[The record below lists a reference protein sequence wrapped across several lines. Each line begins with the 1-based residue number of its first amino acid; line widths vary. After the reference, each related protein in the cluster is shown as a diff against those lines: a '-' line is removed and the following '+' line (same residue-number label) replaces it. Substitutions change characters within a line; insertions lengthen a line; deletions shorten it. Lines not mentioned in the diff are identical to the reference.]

1 MSPQHGIFIINIVIY
16 IICTIP
22 FATTNHIHH
31 SSYPLPFAS
40 ISGENDIPQKSI
52 RSYSTNNGEWRRNYR
67 IVDIIENV
75 NMTRTWRKGRKTSD
89 GNVFQ
94 YFFFSLSCNSHDSF
108 FIYLSCVYVEK
119 KKREES
125 WKYFSHVLWFR
136 RRSFFLDF
144 LVPHFLPLLLIYLA
158 VDKISK
164 HWEI

>member
-89 GNVFQ
+89 RNVFQ
-94 YFFFSLSCNSHDSF
+94 YIFSRFHATLTTRFSS
-108 FIYLSCVYVEK
+108 IYRVCM
-119 KKREES
+119 
-125 WKYFSHVLWFR
+125 WR
-136 RRSFFLDF
+136 RRKEKNLENISHMCCDSVVARFSSIFLFLTFCHSCSF
-144 LVPHFLPLLLIYLA
+144 I
-158 VDKISK
+158 
-164 HWEI
+164 WQ

>member
-1 MSPQHGIFIINIVIY
+1 MSPQHGIFIINIVIH

-75 NMTRTWRKGRKTSD
+75 NMTRTWRIGEKRAMEM
-89 GNVFQ
+89 
-94 YFFFSLSCNSHDSF
+94 FFN
-108 FIYLSCVYVEK
+108 I
-119 KKREES
+119 
-125 WKYFSHVLWFR
+125 
-136 RRSFFLDF
+136 FFLAFMQLSRLVIHLYRVCMWKRRKEKNLENIFHMCCDSVFARFSSIF
-144 LVPHFLPLLLIYLA
+144 LFLTFCHSCSFI
-158 VDKISK
+158 
-164 HWEI
+164 WQ